1 MGSPFLIL
9 AHSFKKESLGR
20 TTTLANSFVPLFGL
34 EQEFYGLA
42 DEIFWLSFSNV

>member
-20 TTTLANSFVPLFGL
+20 STTLANSFLPHSLLVLVGL
-34 EQEFYGLA
+34 IKDQF
-42 DEIFWLSFSNV
+42 LSWIRLRNV

>member
-20 TTTLANSFVPLFGL
+20 TTTLVNSFLPQNSLDQTLYKICVVHFTL
-34 EQEFYGLA
+34 QKV
-42 DEIFWLSFSNV
+42 IR

>member
-20 TTTLANSFVPLFGL
+20 TTTLANSFLPVRP
-34 EQEFYGLA
+34 E
-42 DEIFWLSFSNV
+42 VV

>member
-20 TTTLANSFVPLFGL
+20 TTTLANSFLPQSELRPKSK
-34 EQEFYGLA
+34 
-42 DEIFWLSFSNV
+42 WTKHTN

>member
-20 TTTLANSFVPLFGL
+20 TTTLANSFLPHSLPVT
-34 EQEFYGLA
+34 FYLTNNS
-42 DEIFWLSFSNV
+42 EVV

>member
-20 TTTLANSFVPLFGL
+20 TTTLANSFVPPKQFS
-34 EQEFYGLA
+34 
-42 DEIFWLSFSNV
+42 SFT